1 MAELTFKE
9 RSMKKEIISTD
20 QAPKAIGPYSQG
32 VKAGG
37 FLFLSGAIALDP
49 ATGELCAGGITAE
62 AELVMKNLAALL
74 AASGLG
80 FGDVVKCVI
89 YLADLGDFATV
100 NAIYGRHF
108 PENPPARVTV
118 EVKGLPR
125 GAQLEIEVTAY
136 CG

>member
-1 MAELTFKE
+1 
-9 RSMKKEIISTD
+9 MKKEIINTD

-49 ATGELCAGGITAE
+49 ASGEMCQGGITAE
-62 AELVMKNLAALL
+62 TELVMKNIGSLLQAA
-74 AASGLG
+74 GLG
-80 FGDVVKCVI
+80 FGDVVKTVI
-89 YLADLGDFATV
+89 YLANMGDFATV
-100 NAIYGRHF
+100 NAIYGRFF

-125 GAQLEIEVTAY
+125 GALVEIEVTAC

>member
-1 MAELTFKE
+1 M
-9 RSMKKEIISTD
+9 SKEIISTE

-49 ATGELCAGGITAE
+49 ATGEMCGGGVSAE
-62 AELVMKNLAALL
+62 TEQVMKNIGALL
-74 AASGLG
+74 EASGLG
-80 FGDVVKCVI
+80 YGDVVKSVI
-89 YLADLGDFATV
+89 YLANMGDFATV
-100 NAIYGRHF
+100 NAIYGRFF

-125 GAQLEIEVTAY
+125 AALVEIEVTAL
-136 CG
+136 CR

>member
-1 MAELTFKE
+1 
-9 RSMKKEIISTD
+9 MKKEIISTD

-49 ATGELCAGGITAE
+49 ATGEMCGGGISAE
-62 AELVMKNLAALL
+62 TELVMKNIGALL

-80 FGDVVKCVI
+80 YGDVVKTVI
-89 YLADLGDFATV
+89 YLANMGDFATV

-108 PENPPARVTV
+108 AEQPPARVTV
-118 EVKGLPR
+118 EVQGLPR
-125 GAQLEIEVTAY
+125 GALVEIEVTA
-136 CG
+136 CCA